1 MHPRQDVNRCAFAR
15 RLACLDPVN
24 IVTSSTQT
32 ASQFKPAIDHLVKHQ
47 HLEGCSCDEQIRQ
60 YDEFVYNVVSP
71 NLPVFKE
78 FDFHKQRLAEFLQ
91 QHVAN
96 RGSLPKLWDVMRVV
110 LILSHGQATVE
121 KGFSINRQVMVE
133 NPLAWPGIRGERVLH
148 QPSGDGREPEGAV
161 LHRTVDH
168 P

>member
-1 MHPRQDVNRCAFAR
+1 MLPNILDEATSTTRLLAVKYKEPANCPNLTSATLPVHPRQDVNRCAFAR

-32 ASQFKPAIDHLVKHQ
+32 ASQFEPVIDHLVKHQ

-91 QHVAN
+91 QH
-96 RGSLPKLWDVMRVV
+96 
-110 LILSHGQATVE
+110 E
-121 KGFSINRQVMVE
+121 
-133 NPLAWPGIRGERVLH
+133 
-148 QPSGDGREPEGAV
+148 
-161 LHRTVDH
+161 
-168 P
+168 